1 MTEASWGADPL
12 ESLGGFRDLAYDR
25 ETHYPSSIAPN
36 GRVFWS
42 IHQLKRS
49 SSCGKIAEASLL
61 VDFPDIDWKFLQ
73 SVYGWAALQFQA
85 WARGHLII
93 AADTARSI
101 MLYAD
106 NVLEFWV
113 DDQHYFGGD
122 YYAYRRAPLVL
133 HLSPGSHNVDIRL
146 IRDVRVM
153 GGIGEPKISITL
165 KAEGSNSSLAL
176 VVHKALIPDVVNGA
190 FATPFASIP
199 IRNEGQKP
207 IDILKVATNV
217 VLPLAVSSFQHC

>member
-12 ESLGGFRDLAYDR
+12 ESLGGFRDLTYDR
-25 ETHYPSSIAPN
+25 ETHYPSSIAAS

-42 IHQLKRS
+42 THQLERS
-49 SSCGKIAEASLL
+49 SNCGEIAEASLL
-61 VDFPDIDWKFLQ
+61 VSFPDIDWTFLQ
-73 SVYGWAALQFQA
+73 SVYGWAALQYQA
-85 WARGHLII
+85 WARGHLTI
-93 AADTARSI
+93 AASTARSI
-101 MLYAD
+101 ILYAD

-133 HLSPGSHNVDIRL
+133 HLSPGNHNVNIRL
-146 IRDVRVM
+146 IRDVRVT
-153 GGIGEPKISITL
+153 GAIGEPKTSITL

-199 IRNEGQKP
+199 VRNEGRKP
-207 IDILKVATNV
+207 INILKVAANV
-217 VLPLAVSSFQHC
+217 VRPFAVSSS